1 MLFLIHIESYFVIIV
16 QLEVE
21 FIYVYWLNLQ
31 TLVVDFRVITCRLKL
46 AWYKRDLTQH
56 TFQLKNEPKPA

>member
-1 MLFLIHIESYFVIIV
+1 MLFLIHIESYFIIIV
-16 QLEVE
+16 QLKVE

-31 TLVVDFRVITCRLKL
+31 TLVLDSCVITCRLKL

-56 TFQLKNEPKPA
+56 TFQLKNDSEPA